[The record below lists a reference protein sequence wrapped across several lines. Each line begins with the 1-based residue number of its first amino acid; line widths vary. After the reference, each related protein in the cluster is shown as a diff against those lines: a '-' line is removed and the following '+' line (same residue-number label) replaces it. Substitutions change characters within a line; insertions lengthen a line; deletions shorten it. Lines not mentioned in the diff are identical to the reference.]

1 MRPDKAFAN
10 RLLEKMQ
17 AALHQIVVADRVG
30 NRFSR
35 LHSGPLAADFEPP
48 IHHGRQKW
56 P

>member
-1 MRPDKAFAN
+1 MRPDPALAN
-10 RLLEKMQ
+10 RALEKMQ
-17 AALHQIVVADRVG
+17 AVTHQIVVADRVG

-35 LHSGPLAADFEPP
+35 LHSGALAAGFEPP